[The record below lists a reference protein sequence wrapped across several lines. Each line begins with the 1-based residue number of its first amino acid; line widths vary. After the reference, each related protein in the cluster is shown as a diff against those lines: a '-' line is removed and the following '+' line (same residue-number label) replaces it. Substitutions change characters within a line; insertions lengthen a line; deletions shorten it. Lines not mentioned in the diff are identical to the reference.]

1 MPNLKRRCQIM
12 FTKIAKKNKIIIF
25 FNFFISGELR
35 PPEPP
40 AWGLR
45 PLVPHQRGYRPPWTP
60 LSTPTYSTSSNF
72 KNFQKLTFPKN
83 PGNPKNKANFVP
95 KLTPYIFLRYIH
107 YCEINFYFSFRRN
120 NYLIIFLPHLH
131 S

>member
-45 PLVPHQRGYRPPWTP
+45 PLVPHQGGYRPPLDP
-60 LSTPTYSTSSNF
+60 PFHTYLLHLF
-72 KNFQKLTFPKN
+72 KFQKLTFPKN

-120 NYLIIFLPHLH
+120 NYLIIFLPLLHL
-131 S
+131 